1 MAATKVFVSYS
12 WSSAEHED
20 WVLRFATSLLES
32 GVDAILDKWDLR
44 EGHEASAFME
54 KMVSDPEITKVVI
67 VSDRIYSERS
77 DSRKGGAGTE
87 AQIISKEIFQKE
99 DQNKFVA
106 VVTEKD
112 VKGQPYLPTY
122 YTTRKY
128 IDFSDESRFSESFE
142 QLLRWIADKPFHKK
156 PELGNLPVYLNESEN
171 VISLSTSASKRRAI
185 DAISNLRGQEY
196 PAAKEYF
203 ELFAGE
209 LEKFRL
215 DPMVDPLTDD
225 MITNIQSF
233 LPYRDECLDVVR
245 AISRY
250 TTDDRF
256 SELLHAFFERLAR
269 YFEAPEDI
277 GSHKEFAFDNF
288 KFFAYEF
295 FLHCG
300 VLFIAEE
307 RYDLFNALIERQYYL
322 ERRADFGEDPM
333 VEFTEFRQHLRS
345 LDYRNRQLDLRR
357 YSVAADML
365 KEHAASSGIEFRKI
379 MEVDF
384 IFFLRAELAA
394 NGPYNKWWPETL
406 VYLGFAYRA
415 FEIFE
420 RSRSSRYFEKIRPLL
435 GDATKADLE
444 RLVTGYEKAP
454 QTLLGWDGFNIAPG
468 ILIGIQKLCTKP

>member
-12 WSSAEHED
+12 WSSNEHEE
-20 WVLRFATSLLES
+20 WVLRFATNLRQS

-44 EGHEASAFME
+44 EGHEANAFME

-112 VKGQPYLPTY
+112 DNGDPCLPAY
-122 YTTRKY
+122 YSSRKY

-156 PELGNLPVYLNESEN
+156 PELGNPPAYLNESEN
-171 VISLSTSASKRRAI
+171 VVSLSTSASKRRAY
-185 DAISNLRGQEY
+185 DAITNLRGQEY

-203 ELFAGE
+203 ELFTRE

-225 MITNIQSF
+225 MLTNIQSF

-250 TTDDRF
+250 TKDDRF
-256 SELLHAFFERLAR
+256 SDLLHAFFERLAR

-277 GSHKEFAFDNF
+277 GSHKEFAFDNY
-288 KFFAYEF
+288 KFFAYEL

-307 RYDLFNALIERQYYL
+307 RYDLFNVLIERQYYI
-322 ERRADFGEDPM
+322 ERRADFGSDPM
-333 VEFTEFRQHLRS
+333 VAFTVFRQYLKS

-365 KEHAASSGIEFRKI
+365 KERAASSGIEFRKI

-384 IFFLRAELAA
+384 IFFLRAGLAA
-394 NGPYNKWWPETL
+394 NGSYTKWWPETL
-406 VYLGFAYRA
+406 VYLGFAHRA

-435 GDATKADLE
+435 GNATKADLE
-444 RLVTGYEKAP
+444 HLIAGYEEAP
-454 QTLLGWDGFNIAPG
+454 NTLRMWDGFQIAPD
-468 ILIGIQKLCTKP
+468 ILIGIQNLCTRP

>member
-12 WSSAEHED
+12 WSSAEHEE
-20 WVLRFATSLLES
+20 WVLRFATNLRES
-32 GVDAILDKWDLR
+32 GVDAILDKWDLK
-44 EGHEASAFME
+44 EGHEANAFME

-87 AQIISKEIFQKE
+87 AQIISREIFQKE

-112 VKGQPYLPTY
+112 DNGDPFLPAY
-122 YTTRKY
+122 YSSRIY
-128 IDFSDESRFSESFE
+128 IDFSDESRFSERFE
-142 QLLRWIADKPFHKK
+142 QLLRWIADKPIHKK
-156 PELGNLPVYLNESEN
+156 PELGNLPAYLNESEN
-171 VISLSTSASKRRAI
+171 VVSLSTSASKRRAI

-203 ELFAGE
+203 ELFTRE

-215 DPMVDPLTDD
+215 DPKIDPLSDD
-225 MITNIQSF
+225 LMTNIQSF

-250 TTDDRF
+250 TKDDRF
-256 SELLHAFFERLAR
+256 LDLLHAFFERFAR
-269 YFEAPEDI
+269 YFEAPEGI
-277 GSHKEFAFDNF
+277 GGYYEHAFDNF
-288 KFFAYEF
+288 KFFAYEL

-307 RYDLFNALIERQYYL
+307 RDDLFNALIERQYYL
-322 ERRADFGEDPM
+322 ERRANFGDDPM
-333 VEFTEFRQHLRS
+333 VGFTEFRQYLNS
-345 LDYRNRQLDLRR
+345 LYQRNTQLDLKR
-357 YSVAADML
+357 YSIAADML
-365 KEHAASSGIEFRKI
+365 KERAASSGTGFRKI

-394 NGPYNKWWPETL
+394 DGSYNKWWPETL
-406 VYLGFAYRA
+406 VYLGFAHRA

-435 GDATKADLE
+435 GNATKADLE
-444 RLVTGYEKAP
+444 HLITSYEKDR
-454 QTLLGWDGFNIAPG
+454 QTILGWDGFQIKPG